1 MGNIVSKWVAIRVRK
16 KRAFMVSKIS
26 LALDKGYNL
35 CPTWI
40 YSSQCM
46 AHFTELRRVIRENHD

>member
-1 MGNIVSKWVAIRVRK
+1 MGCNTSKEEESIHDQQN
-16 KRAFMVSKIS
+16 S